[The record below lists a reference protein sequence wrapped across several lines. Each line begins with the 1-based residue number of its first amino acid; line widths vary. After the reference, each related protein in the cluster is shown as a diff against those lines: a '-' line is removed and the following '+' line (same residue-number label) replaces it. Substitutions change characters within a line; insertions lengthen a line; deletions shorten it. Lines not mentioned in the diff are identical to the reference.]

1 MAIRAPDGANKTT
14 SYVANLETCR
24 EYVLLGVHPD
34 YYNITCGGEG
44 RLSGRPLLTDGTQT
58 HFGSVAALAY
68 CIAGVRTK
76 PKVKPFA
83 FGTFQNFGKSQFQDY
98 NLWSHVSIDLTTQES

>member
-1 MAIRAPDGANKTT
+1 MGGGGAPGQ
-14 SYVANLETCR
+14 
-24 EYVLLGVHPD
+24 P
-34 YYNITCGGEG
+34 
-44 RLSGRPLLTDGTQT
+44 LSKNGTQT
-58 HFGSVAALAY
+58 HFGSVAALAN

-83 FGTFQNFGKSQFQDY
+83 FGTFQNFDNIQFKDY